1 MRRVAP
7 LVLLAFVI
15 SMISWAEPGKQGVEV
30 GFDDGAADGKKS
42 LGGNGEMV
50 LFSLPPAEGGNKLQ
64 GIRIHGS
71 RYGLPDP
78 PDEDFLIYILSED
91 LSEVIHTETAP
102 YSLFERGAETWVN
115 VTFKKVRAVPQT
127 FWIVL
132 DFRAGRTK
140 GVYLSFDTSNGG
152 VHSKVGLP
160 GRKASSVDTGGD
172 WMIRAV
178 MQE

>member
-1 MRRVAP
+1 MGKVTS
-7 LVLLAFVI
+7 LILLTFVVG
-15 SMISWAEPGKQGVEV
+15 MVSWAGPGQEGVEL
-30 GFDDGAADGKKS
+30 GFDDGTPDGKKS

-50 LFSLPPAEGGNKLQ
+50 LFSLPSAEGGKLQ
-64 GIRIHGS
+64 GVRIHGA
-71 RYGLPDP
+71 RYGLPTP

-102 YSLFERGAETWVN
+102 YSLFERGAETWVD
-115 VTFKKVRAVPQT
+115 VTFKKVRTVPQT

-132 DFRAGRTK
+132 DFRANRTK

-160 GRKASSVDTGGD
+160 GRKASSADTGGD

-178 MQE
+178 AQE